1 VKLEAEANEML
12 VQMNKSKTSG
22 AIEAIQN
29 LGDLLSISLLTFSM
43 ENDNEIEDIQ
53 KFPAYMEFTLG
64 IIQQNL
70 G

>member
-29 LGDLLSISLLTFSM
+29 L
-43 ENDNEIEDIQ
+43 EI
-53 KFPAYMEFTLG
+53 Y
-64 IIQQNL
+64 
-70 G
+70 